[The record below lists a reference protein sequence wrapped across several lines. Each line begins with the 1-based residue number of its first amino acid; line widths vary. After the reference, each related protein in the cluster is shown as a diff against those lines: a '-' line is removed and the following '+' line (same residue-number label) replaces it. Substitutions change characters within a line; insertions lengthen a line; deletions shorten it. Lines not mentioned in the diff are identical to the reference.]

1 MTFYIAQIRQDF
13 LCLLRHILQFS
24 PQTRQKAGSDS
35 ARKLNYIRRHNENP
49 AINPRDVESS
59 GGSCV
64 RGLGVLVPA
73 KASL

>member
-1 MTFYIAQIRQDF
+1 MPAASYITGFLRKLAKRQAQTV
-13 LCLLRHILQFS
+13 L
-24 PQTRQKAGSDS
+24 
-35 ARKLNYIRRHNENP
+35 RKLNYTRRNNENP

>member
-13 LCLLRHILQFS
+13 L
-24 PQTRQKAGSDS
+24 
-35 ARKLNYIRRHNENP
+35 NYTRRHNENP
-49 AINPRDVESS
+49 VINPRDVESS